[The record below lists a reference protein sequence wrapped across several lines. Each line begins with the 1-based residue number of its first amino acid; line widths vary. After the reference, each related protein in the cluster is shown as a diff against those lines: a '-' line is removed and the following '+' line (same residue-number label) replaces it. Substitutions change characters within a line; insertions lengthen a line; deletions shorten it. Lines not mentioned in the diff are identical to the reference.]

1 MTNLSKIKFMS
12 LDDYDTSIDRDDV
25 ICAVDIS
32 ELYGNSLFPDWSR
45 KVDLASGTTYT
56 VGSGALANYNVGYIW
71 FGSTD
76 WSHSY
81 VYINGTTFDVGAW
94 YTEDG
99 HDRKLVFFPV
109 SQGDTVRCDNGTSRY
124 FLPIAG
130 GI

>member
-1 MTNLSKIKFMS
+1 MS

-45 KVDLASGTTYT
+45 KVNLASGTTYT
-56 VGSGALANYNVGYIW
+56 VGSGALANYKAGYIW
-71 FGSTD
+71 FGSTSWNGD
-76 WSHSY
+76 
-81 VYINGTTFDVGAW
+81 VYINGTWFNVGGW

-109 SQGDTVRCDNGTSRY
+109 SQGDVVNCSGGTTRY
-124 FLPIAG
+124 FLPVAWSV
-130 GI
+130 